1 MVKIKIF
8 TLFPEMFPGPLG
20 YSVVGKAL
28 EQGLWSLDAVNIRDY
43 AHDKHRTVDD
53 TCYGGGPGMVMRP
66 DVIDEALEAH
76 YADSR
81 PSRLVYL
88 SPRGQRFDQ
97 ALAKELAQTD
107 TIGLLCGRFEGVD
120 QRVLDAWGFEEISL
134 GDFVLS
140 GGELAAMSMIDACI
154 RLIPGVLGDT
164 ESISEESFAE
174 GLLEY
179 PQYTR
184 PFEWKGRM
192 VPEPLRSGHHENIKA
207 WRLSQAEELTKNRR
221 PDLWKAY
228 CELLKVRERI
238 RHE

>member
-1 MVKIKIF
+1 MKVKIF

-20 YSVVGKAL
+20 YSVVGKGL
-28 EQGLWSLDAVNIRDY
+28 ERGYWSYETINIRDY
-43 AHDKHRTVDD
+43 AFDKHRTVDD

-66 DVIDEALEAH
+66 DVLDAALSAH
-76 YADSR
+76 YAQEKPR
-81 PSRLVYL
+81 RLLYV

-97 ALAKELAQTD
+97 KLAKELAQTD
-107 TIGLLCGRFEGVD
+107 TIGVLCGRFEGVD
-120 QRVLDAWGFEEISL
+120 QRVLDAWAFEEISL
-134 GDFVLS
+134 GDYVLS
-140 GGELAAMSMIDACI
+140 GGELAAMCMIDACA
-154 RLIPGVLGDT
+154 RLVPGVLGDM
-164 ESISEESFAE
+164 ESIVDESFAK

-184 PFEWKGRM
+184 PFEWNGHM
-192 VPEPLRSGHHENIKA
+192 VPEPLRSGHHEKIKA
-207 WRLSQAEELTKNRR
+207 WRLTQSEELTKRRR